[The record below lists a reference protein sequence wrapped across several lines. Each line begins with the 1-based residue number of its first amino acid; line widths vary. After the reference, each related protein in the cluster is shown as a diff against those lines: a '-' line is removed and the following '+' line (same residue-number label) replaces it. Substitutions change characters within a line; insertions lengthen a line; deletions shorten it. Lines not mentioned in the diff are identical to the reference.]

1 MRKPIPDPESGDTNW
16 RFLSRDERIRQTLR
30 ASFPDSS
37 MIVIAHRLRTVMH
50 MDRIVVLDNL
60 GKGGEVV
67 EFDTPLNLLNK
78 KDGVLRGLA
87 EKSGEFEELMEIA
100 EGKE

>member
-1 MRKPIPDPESGDTNW
+1 MRLWVITSESANGDY
-16 RFLSRDERIRQTLR
+16 FRDERIRQTLR
-30 ASFPDSS
+30 TSFPDSS
-37 MIVIAHRLRTVMH
+37 LIVIAHRLRTVMH

-60 GKGGEVV
+60 GAGGEVI

-78 KDGVLRGLA
+78 EDGVLRNLA

-100 EGKE
+100 ESKE

>member
-1 MRKPIPDPESGDTNW
+1 
-16 RFLSRDERIRQTLR
+16 
-30 ASFPDSS
+30 
-37 MIVIAHRLRTVMH
+37 MH